1 MTSPPLIPV
10 AAAFLVFLALGACEI
25 EQRDQAEAPE
35 IEVEPGALPQLEIEP
50 ADVEVRTD
58 TQIVVV
64 PEVQVQPER
73 RDTTPG
79 P

>member
-1 MTSPPLIPV
+1 MR
-10 AAAFLVFLALGACEI
+10 GATMSFK
-25 EQRDQAEAPE
+25 